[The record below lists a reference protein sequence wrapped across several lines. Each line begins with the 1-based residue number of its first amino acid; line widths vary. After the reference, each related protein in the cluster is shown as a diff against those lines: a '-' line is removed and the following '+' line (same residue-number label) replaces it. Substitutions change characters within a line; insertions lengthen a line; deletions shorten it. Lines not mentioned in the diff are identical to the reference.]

1 MKFILDEEVIVA
13 VSLYVRFVK
22 YKLFLST
29 GKIIVNLFVVDQF
42 YRSLGV
48 KTSHMPG
55 LPRCKNL

>member
-1 MKFILDEEVIVA
+1 M
-13 VSLYVRFVK
+13 
-22 YKLFLST
+22 
-29 GKIIVNLFVVDQF
+29 GKIIVNLFVVDLF

>member
-1 MKFILDEEVIVA
+1 M
-13 VSLYVRFVK
+13 
-22 YKLFLST
+22 

>member
-1 MKFILDEEVIVA
+1 MA
-13 VSLYVRFVK
+13 VSLYVRFLK
-22 YKLFLST
+22 YKLFLSM
-29 GKIIVNLFVVDQF
+29 GKIIVNLFVVDLF